1 MATAILPEL
10 SGFSRPRWRDDVP
23 ALWRDNTTIQ
33 LGDDVIV
40 TRVSRAHLEWMSSL
54 NGLHTTEQVESGLLL
69 PVGESRR
76 LLRAMLAA
84 AALDDAARIP
94 DAIRWAAQE
103 DRDATARRF
112 GAVLRSTRNL
122 EDAYASMAAR
132 DAARIIVVGAGVVAE
147 QVIHALDG
155 AGLRRVATGA
165 SFAILADGK
174 HPDVPTHFDHDLQD
188 LPHLHIGVLGERAI
202 VGPLVVPGRT
212 SCLRCAHLHK
222 RDADP
227 SWPLLAVQWTHA
239 LSSLACPPVDSLL
252 VRIAASYAALLVRE
266 WTDDPQDPGLWG
278 NRALEVRLPD
288 CRAAWLARPAHPLC
302 GCLW

>member
-1 MATAILPEL
+1 MTAALLPEL
-10 SGFSRPRWRDDVP
+10 AGFSRPRRRDDVP
-23 ALWRDNTTIQ
+23 ALWRDNSTIQ

-94 DAIRWAAQE
+94 DVIRWAAQE
-103 DRDATARRF
+103 DRDAAARRF
-112 GAVLRSTRNL
+112 GAVLRSTRDL
-122 EDAYASMAAR
+122 DDAYASMAAR
-132 DAARIIVVGAGVVAE
+132 DAVRIIVLGAGDVAA
-147 QVIHALDG
+147 QVAHALDG
-155 AGLRRVATGA
+155 AGLRRVETRA
-165 SFAILADGK
+165 SFAILADGQ
-174 HPDVPTHFDHDLQD
+174 HPDVPAHFDHDLQD

-227 SWPLLAVQWTHA
+227 SWPLLAVQWAHL
-239 LSSLACPPVDSLL
+239 LSSLACPPMDPLL
-252 VRIAASYAALLVRE
+252 VRIATSHAAVLVRE
-266 WTDDPQDPGLWG
+266 WTDAPEMPESWA
-278 NRALEVRLPD
+278 NRALEIRLPD
-288 CRAAWLARPAHPLC
+288 CGATWLARPPHPLC